1 MTAPLSKRWSACL
14 FLCACLFLAP
24 GTLRAG
30 RAARTPPGNPTVIL
44 EGPGGERTIPAVDLA
59 FVFFERIYYRRGAPR
74 SEEASGERLDIEDR
88 RHECRCVRLEDWS
101 RLKFSKLRQ
110 IEFVYPSDDRVARLR
125 VTFLDGR
132 VRELRADALSGAVES
147 FAPRF
152 SARVDGEVRE
162 FLLILPEHGSWPEE
176 RLARLLLK
184 RPPAPPRG
192 RR

>member
-1 MTAPLSKRWSACL
+1 VTARLPVRWSARLLL
-14 FLCACLFLAP
+14 FACLLMPP
-24 GTLRAG
+24 GAHIAG

-59 FVFFERIYYRRGAPR
+59 FVFFERIYYRRAAPR
-74 SEEASGERLDIEDR
+74 SEEATGQRLDIEDR

-110 IEFVYPSDDRVARLR
+110 VEFVYPPDDRVARLR
-125 VTFLDGR
+125 VTFLGGQ
-132 VRELRADALSGAVES
+132 VRELRADSLSGAVES

-176 RLARLLLK
+176 RLVRLLLR
-184 RPPAPPRG
+184 RPTPARG
-192 RR
+192 RS